1 MAKRENQGLHIALIS
16 FVILSVLLIVTTYY
30 FWSNSRHL
38 TLEVDREKAAKTE
51 ANSAKSIALA
61 ESEKLK
67 TMLNHPIE
75 TPVEEIEAQFAKDM
89 VTYAGSLP
97 EVQRNYRE
105 LPQHLMSSI
114 QERHSRIS
122 DLSADIRTMTA
133 DFARQKSELQK
144 ALGEAQQELAVK
156 ESNVSKIDGK
166 AQADRTDLT
175 SQLAQQ
181 AKQADEKISALEA
194 DIAEKTAEIETLTTK
209 NEQLEIILADRENK
223 IAQLTNEN
231 SFDSP
236 DGKIRFVNTK
246 MGTVY
251 LNLGAADGLRRQVTF
266 SVFGA
271 DVNNLYK
278 EEPKGKIEVIRVL
291 SAHESE
297 AKIVEDFVGDPM
309 LRGDVVYTPIWNAGS
324 ALRFA
329 LVGTL
334 DIDGDGS
341 DDRERFKAMIARN
354 NGKVDAEDVEA
365 ADGSRELRG
374 RITRSTRY
382 LVVDGDAPESADE
395 DAASARDVRS
405 QMLNEASSLGVEV
418 IELDRLLEYMG
429 FNGDRRV
436 IPLGSRARAEDFRA
450 KPVNGLIPSSSPQ
463 TGFRKRGAGRS
474 AYSRSN

>member
-38 TLEVDREKAAKTE
+38 ALEVDREKAAKTE

-75 TPVEEIEAQFAKDM
+75 TPVEEIETQFAKDM

-144 ALGEAQQELAVK
+144 ALSDAQQELAVK
-156 ESNVSKIDGK
+156 ESNVSKIDGDAK
-166 AQADRTDLT
+166 ADRTDLT

-181 AKQADEKISALEA
+181 EKQANEKISALEA
-194 DIAEKTAEIETLTTK
+194 DIAEKTAQIETLTTK

-297 AKIVEDFVGDPM
+297 AKIVEDFVGDPI

-329 LVGTL
+329 LAGTL

-354 NGKVDAEDVEA
+354 NGKVDAEDV
-365 ADGSRELRG
+365 DGELRG

-382 LVVDGDAPESADE
+382 LVLDGDAPESADE
-395 DAASARDVRS
+395 DAAAARDVRS

-450 KPVNGLIPSSSPQ
+450 KPVNGLTPSSSPQ

>member
-38 TLEVDREKAAKTE
+38 ALEVDREKAAKTE

-75 TPVEEIEAQFAKDM
+75 TPVEDIETQFSKDM

-144 ALGEAQQELAVK
+144 ALSDAQQELALK
-156 ESNVSKIDGK
+156 ESNVSKIDGD

-181 AKQADEKISALEA
+181 EKQANEKISALES
-194 DIAEKTAEIETLTTK
+194 DIAEKTAQIETLTTK

-297 AKIVEDFVGDPM
+297 AKIVEDFVGDPI

-354 NGKVDAEDVEA
+354 NGKVDAEDV
-365 ADGSRELRG
+365 DGELRG

-382 LVVDGDAPESADE
+382 LVLDGDAPESADE
-395 DAASARDVRS
+395 DAAAARDVRS
-405 QMLNEASSLGVEV
+405 QMLNEGSSLGVEV

-450 KPVNGLIPSSSPQ
+450 KPIDGLTPSSSPQ